1 MLGERIE
8 RFGAMTDPLEIWA
21 ALGVEQPAA
30 IPMLDAAQF
39 VAAAGPHRMGG
50 R

>member
-1 MLGERIE
+1 MS
-8 RFGAMTDPLEIWA
+8 DPLEVWA

-50 R
+50 H